1 MGKIDKVKETLNTL
15 RVAMSL
21 LFGLFVVVISNVI
34 SRYERAETT
43 LLFWVGV
50 FSSIM
55 ILLIIVAIITK
66 IAGKTREIEE
76 L

>member
-50 FSSIM
+50 FFIYHDTTNYCGNYYKNCWQN
-55 ILLIIVAIITK
+55 A
-66 IAGKTREIEE
+66 
-76 L
+76 